1 MSSQNITVT
10 LDKRET
16 LGKGLGQLRRDGRLP
31 AVIHQPGDESVA
43 VSGSYVDLY
52 KMYLQAGKHHPVEL
66 KVDGKSILTI
76 VKDVHF
82 EPRKNQIQHIVFGV
96 IKQNKKVE
104 TEVPLEFVG
113 QAEAQRLGLAVLEQL
128 DSVEVA
134 AFPRDLPDSIAVQM
148 DALVAIGDRITVG
161 DLVAP
166 KGVQILTDAEQVI
179 VAVEESKTQTE
190 EEQEVADVE
199 SVTEP
204 AAA

>member
-96 IKQNKKVE
+96 IKQNEKVE

-179 VAVEESKTQTE
+179 VAVEEPKTQIE

>member
-96 IKQNKKVE
+96 IKQNEKVE

>member
-96 IKQNKKVE
+96 IKQNEKVE

-179 VAVEESKTQTE
+179 VAVEEPKTQIE

-199 SVTEP
+199 SVAEP